1 MLCFLIIIISL
12 ALLFF
17 AILYPRLTVRV
28 VYADKLLT
36 ISLRFWFYRKRLV
49 FDFSDKAKSKDNDPT
64 PDNAF
69 EDSSNAPE
77 KQIFK
82 DKFKDIKNRILN
94 KKDGFNL
101 DEARRVKNEFF
112 YTYSQA
118 LSLIKTFLSKMRR
131 RITAENIRIVLD
143 FGTGDAAHTGMV
155 YGAIWSLTGSIYPRI
170 DQYIVA
176 EFPTLDIT
184 PDFYEKRFD
193 IKFKSIIKVRPV
205 HIINAAAVTF
215 AKFGLTYLKN
225 NFRKE
230 RENNGR

>member
-12 ALLFF
+12 ALLLF
-17 AILYPRLTVRV
+17 ALLYPRLTVRI

-36 ISLRFWFYRKRLV
+36 VALRFWFYRKRLV
-49 FDFSDKAKSKDNDPT
+49 FDFSDKAKSKDNEPQ
-64 PDNAF
+64 PDNAV
-69 EDSSNAPE
+69 EESSTAPE
-77 KQIFK
+77 KQTFK
-82 DKFKDIKNRILN
+82 DKLNNIKNRILN
-94 KKDGFNL
+94 KDDGFNL
-101 DEARRVKNEFF
+101 DEAKRVKDELFD
-112 YTYSQA
+112 TYSQA

-131 RITAENIRIVLD
+131 RITAENVRIVLD
-143 FGTGDAAHTGMV
+143 FGTGDAANTGML
-155 YGAIWSLTGSIYPRI
+155 YGAIWSLFGSIYPIINR
-170 DQYIVA
+170 YIIGD
-176 EFPTLDIT
+176 FPTLDIT

-230 RENNGR
+230 REK